1 MEPQKAKELFSRE
14 FWWVPPPPL
23 VEQEPDL
30 AVCKHLAGSQKRLI
44 LPDPPRGAYCG
55 ATENLLLLELKTNKQ
70 REFFFSKSTCLV
82 FCSAIKFGLE
92 ERGSKVGVSVLPQ
105 AGYSDLGC
113 PAGCLTSVWA
123 SPVSQESLVT
133 YLQSSHRSAGFAT
146 AILGRGLLPLCQA
159 SRPYIT
165 SLHDSIGFL
174 KGLILRCC

>member
-14 FWWVPPPPL
+14 FWWIPPPPL

-44 LPDPPRGAYCG
+44 LPCPPRGAYCG

-70 REFFFSKSTCLV
+70 REFFFSESTCLV
-82 FCSAIKFGLE
+82 FCCAIKFGLE

-146 AILGRGLLPLCQA
+146 AILG
-159 SRPYIT
+159 
-165 SLHDSIGFL
+165 
-174 KGLILRCC
+174 

>member
-14 FWWVPPPPL
+14 FWWIPPPPL

-44 LPDPPRGAYCG
+44 LPCPPRGAYCG

-70 REFFFSKSTCLV
+70 REFFFSESTCLV
-82 FCSAIKFGLE
+82 FCCAIKFGLE
-92 ERGSKVGVSVLPQ
+92 ERESKVGVSVLPQ

-146 AILGRGLLPLCQA
+146 AILG
-159 SRPYIT
+159 
-165 SLHDSIGFL
+165 
-174 KGLILRCC
+174 